1 MLLGVAGVAALADWW
16 AVARADRH
24 LEHIAKPATLA
35 LLVALALV
43 VHPAQDAVRWWVVA
57 ALVLSLAGDVFLM
70 LAADLFV
77 AGLAAFLAG
86 HVCYIVGLQLEQRS
100 WWLLLAGVATVA
112 AGVALV
118 GRRIVAAVRR
128 GDEGALVGPVVVYIV
143 AISAMVISAWGTAVA
158 AAVVGAVLFYAS
170 DATLAWNRFVAPLRR
185 ADLAVM
191 VSYHLG
197 QAALV
202 LSLAVR

>member
-1 MLLGVAGVAALADWW
+1 MLLGIAGAAALVDWW
-16 AVARADRH
+16 AVAHAHRA
-24 LEHIAKPATLA
+24 LEHVAKPATLA
-35 LLVALALV
+35 LLVAVALV
-43 VHPAQDAVRWWVVA
+43 LHPAQDAVRWWVVG

-77 AGLAAFLAG
+77 AGLTAFLAG

-100 WWLLLAGVATVA
+100 WWLLLAGVVTVA
-112 AGVALV
+112 VGVALV
-118 GRRIVAAVRR
+118 GRRIVAAVHR
-128 GDEGALVGPVVVYIV
+128 GDDPALLGPVVVYIV
-143 AISAMVISAWGTAVA
+143 AISVMVISAWGTAVT

-185 ADLAVM
+185 ADLAIM
-191 VSYHLG
+191 VTYHLA